1 MQVTPWNLGKLAGLL
16 ALLAGVAC
24 TNELAGSLTGTL
36 RDASG
41 ATWTVT
47 PDECSSG
54 ERQGFFGVDLRGGGK
69 DDAIVR
75 AIQDPVQGP
84 LLRVNVPGTDK
95 ALTLQPGP
103 GCAHFEVQVER
114 QNSRINNISNVRGR
128 VRVACDTPE
137 LALDADITFANCH

>member
-1 MQVTPWNLGKLAGLL
+1 MEPWKTRRPARAPRGGRLHQRARGFPHRHPPRR
-16 ALLAGVAC
+16 
-24 TNELAGSLTGTL
+24 L
-36 RDASG
+36 R
-41 ATWTVT
+41 
-47 PDECSSG
+47 SSG